1 MSCQNGNLTKKSA
14 VPLNIK
20 EEIHNNMAEQVYHII
35 FKLETFNVCPFLE
48 SENLRRIYIRAK
60 AEAKATSIPIC
71 CIVSTLVFILEQ
83 FPSKSE
89 SEITFTS

>member
-60 AEAKATSIPIC
+60 ATSIPIC

-83 FPSKSE
+83 FPSESE
-89 SEITFTS
+89 SDVAFAS